1 MTEKEFCEI
10 ETLYSGEPIDK
21 IGQLQKATFT
31 GQELKEYI
39 EFAIKHLE
47 RNKRSI
53 KFKTLCWN
61 EFSIKFYKEGIIIR
75 FFKKAAII
83 TF

>member
-31 GQELKEYI
+31 GKELKEYI

-47 RNKRSI
+47 KRKI
-53 KFKTLCWN
+53 KV
-61 EFSIKFYKEGIIIR
+61 
-75 FFKKAAII
+75 
-83 TF
+83 